1 MHELTRLEDTL
12 DVWDEIDRLA
22 KGEYILGFELGGDR
36 RGGNF
41 SRDT

>member
-22 KGEYILGFELGGDR
+22 KGKYILGFELGGNR
-36 RGGNF
+36 RSGDF
-41 SRDT
+41 SCDT